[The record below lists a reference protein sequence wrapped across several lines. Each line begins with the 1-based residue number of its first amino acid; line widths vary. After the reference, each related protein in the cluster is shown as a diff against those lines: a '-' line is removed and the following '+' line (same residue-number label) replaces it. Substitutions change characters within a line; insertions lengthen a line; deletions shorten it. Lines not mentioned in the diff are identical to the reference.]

1 MMTRADRSLLAA
13 VGVASLWLASA
24 AAQATAPAEDARITI
39 KDFMFSPMHITTK
52 VGVRVTWVN
61 QDDEPHT
68 VVSDTGLFRSGA
80 LDTGKT
86 YTFRFDKPG
95 TYHVFCSIHPQM
107 TATIIV
113 E

>member
-1 MMTRADRSLLAA
+1 MKRGKSAA
-13 VGVASLWLASA
+13 AGLMALWLASVA
-24 AAQATAPAEDARITI
+24 AAADAPAAGVRIQI
-39 KDFMFSPMHITTK
+39 RDFMFAPMELRTE
-52 VGVRVTWVN
+52 VGVPVTWVN

-80 LDTGKT
+80 LDTGKE

-95 TYHVFCSIHPQM
+95 IYHVFCSMHPRM